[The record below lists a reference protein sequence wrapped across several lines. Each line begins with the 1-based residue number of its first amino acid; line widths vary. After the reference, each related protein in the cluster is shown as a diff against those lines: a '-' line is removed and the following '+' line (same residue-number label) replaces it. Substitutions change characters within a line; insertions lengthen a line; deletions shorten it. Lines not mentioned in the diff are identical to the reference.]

1 MSTIEITQKSF
12 LLRYGAALIIFTELL
27 IICMMIVLYFI
38 GGNYIPALV
47 ILFLSPLLGSVIA
60 GRRLKKYKKVLFTE
74 KINKYFIIINVL
86 LYIGI
91 YVMNFKLNVTFIAIY
106 AIGAVIGFFIAKKSV
121 EKIKANMQK

>member
-38 GGNYIPALV
+38 GGNYIPAFV
-47 ILFLSPLLGSVIA
+47 ILFLSPLLGGVIA

-106 AIGAVIGFFIAKKSV
+106 IIGALIGFFIAKKSI
-121 EKIKANMQK
+121 EKIKANMKE

>member
-1 MSTIEITQKSF
+1 
-12 LLRYGAALIIFTELL
+12 
-27 IICMMIVLYFI
+27 MMIVLYFI

-106 AIGAVIGFFIAKKSV
+106 AIGAVIGFFIAKKSI
-121 EKIKANMQK
+121 EKIKANMQE

>member
-1 MSTIEITQKSF
+1 MSTIEITQRSF
-12 LLRYGAALIIFTELL
+12 LLRYGASLIIYTELL
-27 IICMMIVLYFI
+27 IICMMIILYFV
-38 GGNYIPALV
+38 GGAYTSALV

-106 AIGAVIGFFIAKKSV
+106 AIGAVIGFFIAQKSV
-121 EKIKANMQK
+121 EKIKANMKE